1 MRLAQAAAAVIL
13 LPFGGRPWWARCLMN
28 SNPDKLAPLVVELA
42 ADAHDFELLSEEPN
56 NDTCQFR

>member
-1 MRLAQAAAAVIL
+1 
-13 LPFGGRPWWARCLMN
+13 MN
-28 SNPDKLAPLVVELA
+28 PNPDKLAPLVVEIA